1 MNGLIKRIPINL
13 IITAVILLLLILFI
27 NCVQMTLGRY
37 VSSFE
42 RELGFAF
49 TSKQSFEISYGDWQE
64 AAGKQTLLLRIS
76 NSDVSGGSTRSGSV
90 RIRLF
95 IPDIDSLS
103 NVKIDFNNKEYTAD
117 ISAVPIGTSIYK
129 TNGEGSICRF
139 YDDQGKEIAFDI
151 SSLTTDDIY
160 AMLTLIT
167 ETNINTNG
175 IKIIIEPINSQGK
188 GGNQI

>member
-27 NCVQMTLGRY
+27 NCAQMTLGRY

-49 TSKQSFEISYGDWQE
+49 TSKQSFEISYGEWQQ
-64 AAGKQTLLLRIS
+64 AAGKQTLQLTIS
-76 NSDVSGGSTRSGSV
+76 NSDVSEGSTQGGSV

-95 IPDIDSLS
+95 IPKIDGLS
-103 NVKIDFNNKEYTAD
+103 NVMINLNNEEYTAD

-139 YDDQGKEIAFDI
+139 YDDKGQEMVFDL
-151 SSLTTDDIY
+151 SSLTTDDIN

-167 ETNINTNG
+167 ETKIDTNG
-175 IKIIIEPINSQGK
+175 IQIIIEPINSQGK